1 MTPVVV
7 TGAAWTTPLG
17 SGLEAV
23 WRRLLAGE
31 HGFVDVPSPHR
42 LRNTLAAVVPGGSG
56 LAAEARSAGTRK
68 GGMEPEHAGP
78 AHRLRALAV
87 ETLRDALADA
97 GLPGDGDR
105 TRFVLGTSL
114 GAFLDDDGD
123 REAPLHRWAEAVMEE
138 LGAKAAPV
146 VLSTACSSGSDALL
160 VGAECIR
167 AGLADV
173 CICGGV
179 DVLTPSKRLAHSA
192 LSTLSP
198 SRTRA
203 YDTRHDGMLLGEG
216 AAFLVLESAAH
227 AERRSARVL
236 ARLRGVGSAN
246 DAASMTSPDPAAAGA
261 RLAMERSLT
270 DAGIGAAE
278 IGLINGH
285 GSATP
290 VNDRAEREAF
300 RSVFGPSGG
309 PLVFATKGAFG
320 HSLGATG
327 AMEALALIL
336 GLREGIVPPIV
347 GLEQPD
353 PEFPCPLSVGAPTRH
368 SARMGLSVTLGF
380 GGFDTSLV
388 FEVAR

>member
-1 MTPVVV
+1 MVAPVVV
-7 TGAAWTTPLG
+7 TGAAWVTPLG

-31 HGFVDVPSPHR
+31 HGFVEVPSPHR
-42 LRNTLAAVVPGGSG
+42 VRNTLAAVVPPASAQASE
-56 LAAEARSAGTRK
+56 AAAG
-68 GGMEPEHAGP
+68 
-78 AHRLRALAV
+78 RLRRLAV
-87 ETLRDALADA
+87 ETLRGALENA
-97 GLPGDGDR
+97 GIPGDGAR

-114 GAFLDDDGD
+114 GAFLDDDGE
-123 REAPLHRWAEAVMEE
+123 RQAPLHQWADAVAEA
-138 LGAKAAPV
+138 LGARVPPV

-160 VGAECIR
+160 VGAECVR

-173 CICGGV
+173 CVCGGV

-198 SRTRA
+198 TRPRA
-203 YDTRHDGMLLGEG
+203 YDSRHDGMLLGEG

-236 ARLRGVGSAN
+236 ARLCGAGSAN

-261 RLAMERSLT
+261 RLAMTRSLE
-270 DAGIGAAE
+270 DAGLAASA
-278 IGLINGH
+278 IGLVNGH

-290 VNDRAEREAF
+290 VNDQAEREAF

-327 AMEALALIL
+327 AMEAIALIL

-353 PEFPCPLSVGAPTRH
+353 PDFPCPLSVGGATRH
-368 SARMGLSVTLGF
+368 SAQVGLSVTLGF

-388 FEVAR
+388 FEVSR

>member
-1 MTPVVV
+1 MVAPVVV

-17 SGLEAV
+17 SGLDAV

-31 HGFVDVPSPHR
+31 HGFVEVPSPHR
-42 LRNTLAAVVPGGSG
+42 LRNTQAAVVPGRSSGQVEGPAERLRG
-56 LAAEARSAGTRK
+56 LAVATLREAL
-68 GGMEPEHAGP
+68 EHAG
-78 AHRLRALAV
+78 L
-87 ETLRDALADA
+87 T
-97 GLPGDGDR
+97 GDGAR
-105 TRFVLGTSL
+105 TLFVLGTSL
-114 GAFLDDDGD
+114 GAYLDDEGE
-123 REAPLHRWAEAVMEE
+123 RNAPLHQWADAVVGV
-138 LGAKAAPV
+138 LGAKAPPV
-146 VLSTACSSGSDALL
+146 VLSTACSSGSDALV
-160 VGAECIR
+160 VGAECLR

-179 DVLTPSKRLAHSA
+179 DILTPSKRLAHSA

-198 SRTRA
+198 SRARA
-203 YDTRHDGMLLGEG
+203 YDTRHDGMMLGEG

-227 AERRSARVL
+227 AEQRSARIL

-261 RLAMERSLT
+261 RLAMERSLV
-270 DAGIGAAE
+270 DAGLAASE
-278 IGLINGH
+278 IGLVNGH

-290 VNDRAEREAF
+290 VNDRAEAAAF
-300 RSVFGPSGG
+300 RSVFGSKGG

-320 HSLGATG
+320 HTLGATG
-327 AMEALALIL
+327 AMEAIATIL
-336 GLREGIVPPIV
+336 GLRESIVPPIV

-353 PEFPCPLSVGAPTRH
+353 PEFPCPLSVGASTRH
-368 SARMGLSVTLGF
+368 SARKGLSVTLGF